1 MASYQPTHPATINNP
16 VTMLPPQS
24 YAPPPQ
30 QLPPQQQPHY
40 IPQSTILIP
49 QQQQV
54 INTHRVFQF
63 TVLLCVNLVVSILVS
78 SMWKAMCCMLTLI
91 AKYVLSQF
99 DKAQQ
104 DEGNLV

>member
-1 MASYQPTHPATINNP
+1 MQHIAFH
-16 VTMLPPQS
+16 ML
-24 YAPPPQ
+24 
-30 QLPPQQQPHY
+30 L
-40 IPQSTILIP
+40 TKMLTTRF
-49 QQQQV
+49 
-54 INTHRVFQF
+54 THRVFQF